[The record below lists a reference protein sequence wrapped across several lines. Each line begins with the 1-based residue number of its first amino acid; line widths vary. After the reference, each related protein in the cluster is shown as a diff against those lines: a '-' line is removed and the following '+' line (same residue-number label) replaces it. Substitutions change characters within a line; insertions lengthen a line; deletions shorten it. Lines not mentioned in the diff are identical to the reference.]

1 MRSSARPLQLLAIE
15 SAQDIEGVGVQLLRA
30 LRGLFRFGIHA
41 EPSVRVREVDIDPWV
56 VRIGLRGDQELLQ
69 SWLEVLFTMK
79 LYAAPKTGSRFD
91 GFARRARC
99 CGRSRGTGRWQR

>member
-1 MRSSARPLQLLAIE
+1 MRPRRSSTRPLQLFAIG
-15 SAQDIEGVGVQLLRA
+15 SAQDLESVGVQLLRA

-69 SWLEVLFTMK
+69 SLLEVLFTMK
-79 LYAAPKTGSRFD
+79 LYAAPQPGEVRDPNSSSTV
-91 GFARRARC
+91 
-99 CGRSRGTGRWQR
+99 